1 MSVPL
6 DREACYQALFD
17 LVTADAT
24 VQAMFPTRS
33 RFLRHHA
40 DVDDSECPSLFTFE
54 LPERRTYRGRGIPP
68 IRTLG
73 MAFIAYTAST
83 QGDGTVPAT
92 AINAVADAIDN
103 VITVP
108 TNPDAVQTLGGQ
120 VEHVYI
126 EPDIKPYEGLLQEK
140 SVLVAVVS
148 MLVP

>member
-1 MSVPL
+1 MTL

-17 LVTADAT
+17 MVTTDPA
-24 VQAMFPTRS
+24 VQALFPTRS

-40 DVDDSECPSLFTFE
+40 DVADSECPALFTFE

-73 MAFIAYTAST
+73 MAFIAYSAQTN
-83 QGDGTVPAT
+83 GDGSIPAT
-92 AINAVADAIDN
+92 MVNVMADAIDN
-103 VITVP
+103 AITVP
-108 TNPDAVQTLGGQ
+108 TNPDAVRTLGGQ